1 MADQCRPHRRGLVV
15 ATAVIGAVGLAG
27 CGGVPSSGSVHVGNA
42 VAPATVGQSQE
53 NIRVLPPRPQPG
65 MSQFS
70 LVRAFLGATVD
81 SDGDYS
87 AARAYLARGTSWNT
101 SAGITTYNQG
111 ATVLRHAG
119 SRLVQVSTAE
129 VGTITPRGDYLTSPG
144 NVVRDFSLVRQ
155 DGQWRISRL
164 PAGIL
169 LSTDDAQHVLQTE
182 TLYYLNPSGNALVPE
197 QILVPQ
203 TQLGLPTTLVRALV
217 SGPPPLLASAV
228 HTAVPAGTRLLGN
241 VPVTSDGVAEVDL
254 AGVPPQLTALSLV
267 RLLAQL
273 GWTLKD
279 LDVRAVQLLVD
290 GEPLI
295 VPGFSTLQSPSKAY
309 DPNLE
314 PAQHGLL
321 YVRGGRVHG
330 IGETVP
336 AALAHRFGLSAPAI
350 SADGT
355 AVAAL
360 SRHGVRQQLLVGAA
374 TDAVS
379 RRLTASQITAPSFD
393 PSGDVVV
400 VAGTGTGSRIIKLSG
415 GGNTERISAPASLLA
430 AGITDLAIS
439 PDGTR
444 LAMVVGARGP
454 RSLMVGL
461 IRTHR
466 GQQQLVGVRQVIGA
480 DSHVRGLAWEGAGQ
494 IITTMIGS
502 DGKRVVISTDTIG
515 YAVREL
521 SSTRLP
527 GRPVQV
533 ADAPGERPYAVAGGR
548 LYRLLG
554 GRWQPVSPGVD
565 PSYAG

>member
-1 MADQCRPHRRGLVV
+1 MADRGRPHRSAAAV
-15 ATAVIGAVGLAG
+15 ATALGVLVLAG
-27 CGGVPSSGSVHVGNA
+27 CGGVPTSGSVHVGNA
-42 VAPATVGQSQE
+42 VAPATVGQSQD
-53 NIRVLPPRPQPG
+53 NLRVLPPRPQPG
-65 MSQFS
+65 MSQLS

-111 ATVLRHAG
+111 ATVLRREG
-119 SRLVQVSTAE
+119 SRVVQVSAPE
-129 VGTITPRGDYLTSPG
+129 VGAITTRGDYLTASG
-144 NVVRDFSLVRQ
+144 TVVRNFSLVRQ
-155 DGQWRISRL
+155 DGEWRISRL
-164 PAGIL
+164 PAGVL
-169 LSTDDAQHVLQTE
+169 LSMDDAQHVLQTE
-182 TLYYLNPSGNALVPE
+182 TLYYLNPSNNALVPE

-217 SGPPPLLASAV
+217 SGPPPTLASAV

-267 RLLAQL
+267 RLLAQI

-321 YVRGGRVHG
+321 YVRGGRVLG
-330 IGETVP
+330 LGEAVP
-336 AALAHRFGLSAPAI
+336 AALARRVGLSGPAI

-360 SRHGVRQQLLVGAA
+360 RRHGAGEQLLVGAA

-379 RRLTASQITAPSFD
+379 PRLTASRITAPSFD

-400 VAGTGTGSRIIKLSG
+400 VAGTGAASRIIKLSG
-415 GGNTERISAPASLLA
+415 SGKRERISAPGSLLA
-430 AGITDLAIS
+430 AGITNLAVS

-444 LAMVVGARGP
+444 LAMVVGTRGP

-461 IRTHR
+461 LRTRR
-466 GQQQLVGVRQVIGA
+466 GQLQLVGVRPVISAGS
-480 DSHVRGLAWEGAGQ
+480 DVRGLAWEGADE
-494 IITTMIGS
+494 IITTMIGG
-502 DGKRVVISTDTIG
+502 DGKRAVVGTDTIG
-515 YAVREL
+515 YAVHEL

-533 ADAPGERPYAVAGGR
+533 ADAPGERPYAVASGT
-548 LYRLLG
+548 LYRLLR
-554 GRWQPVSPGVD
+554 GRWQRVSPGVD

>member
-1 MADQCRPHRRGLVV
+1 MADRGSRHRPAVAV
-15 ATAVIGAVGLAG
+15 ATALVAVVLAG
-27 CGGVPSSGSVHVGNA
+27 CGGVPTSGSVHVGNA
-42 VAPATVGQSQE
+42 VAPATFGQSQE

-65 MSQFS
+65 MSQFA
-70 LVRAFLGATVD
+70 LVRGFLGATVD

-111 ATVLRHAG
+111 ATVLRHVG
-119 SRLVQVSTAE
+119 SRLVQVSAPA
-129 VGTITPRGDYLTSPG
+129 VGTITARGDYLTAPG
-144 NVVRDFSLVRQ
+144 TVVRNFSMVRQ

-164 PAGIL
+164 PAGVL
-169 LSTDDAQHVLQTE
+169 LSTNDAQHVLQTE
-182 TLYYLNPSGNALVPE
+182 TLYYLNPSENALVPE

-217 SGPPPLLASAV
+217 SGPPQPLAAAV
-228 HTAVPAGTRLLGN
+228 HTAVPPGTRLLGN
-241 VPVTSDGVAEVDL
+241 VPVTNDGVAQVDL

-279 LDVRAVQLLVD
+279 LDVKAVQLLVD

-295 VPGFSTLQSPSKAY
+295 VPGFSTLQSPSRAY

-321 YVRGGRVHG
+321 FVRGRRVLG
-330 IGETVP
+330 LDEAVP
-336 AALAHRFGLSAPAI
+336 AALAHSSGLTDPAI

-360 SRHGVRQQLLVGAA
+360 ARHGSGQQLLVGAA
-374 TDAVS
+374 SDALSV
-379 RRLTASQITAPSFD
+379 RLTASQLTAPSFD

-400 VAGTGTGSRIIKLSG
+400 VAGTGADSRIIRLSG
-415 GGNTERISAPASLLA
+415 GGKRERISAPASLLA
-430 AGITDLAIS
+430 AGITDLAVS

-444 LAMVVGARGP
+444 LAMVVGASGP
-454 RSLMVGL
+454 RSLLVGL
-461 IRTHR
+461 IRTRR
-466 GQQQLVGVRQVIGA
+466 GQPQLVGVRQVISAGL
-480 DSHVRGLAWEGAGQ
+480 DVRGLAWEGAGE
-494 IITTMIGS
+494 IITTMVGG
-502 DGKRVVISTDTIG
+502 DGKRVVVGTDTIG

-527 GRPVQV
+527 RRPVQV
-533 ADAPGERPYAVAGGR
+533 ADAPGERPYAVAAGT
-548 LYRLLG
+548 LYRLLR
-554 GRWQPVSPGVD
+554 GRWQRVSPGID

>member
-1 MADQCRPHRRGLVV
+1 
-15 ATAVIGAVGLAG
+15 
-27 CGGVPSSGSVHVGNA
+27 VHVGHV
-42 VAPATVGQSQE
+42 VAPAPFGQSQD
-53 NIRVLPPRPQPG
+53 NIRVLPPRPQAG
-65 MSQFS
+65 MSQLS
-70 LVRAFLGATVD
+70 LVRGFLGATVD

-101 SAGITTYNQG
+101 SAGITTYDQG
-111 ATVLRHAG
+111 ATVLRHVG
-119 SRLVQVSTAE
+119 SKVVQLSVPE
-129 VGTITPRGDYLTSPG
+129 VGTITPRGDYLTAPG
-144 NVVRDFSLVRQ
+144 KVVRNFSLVRQ

-164 PAGIL
+164 PAGVL

-182 TLYYLNPSGNALVPE
+182 TIYYLNPSENALVPE

-217 SGPPPLLASAV
+217 SGPPSALASAV

-241 VPVTSDGVAEVDL
+241 VPVTSEGVAEVDL

-273 GWTLKD
+273 GWTLQD
-279 LDVRAVQLLVD
+279 LDVKAVQLLVD

-321 YVRGGRVHG
+321 YVSGGRVLG
-330 IGETVP
+330 IGEAAP
-336 AALAHRFGLSAPAI
+336 AALAHRVGLTGPAI

-360 SRHGVRQQLLVGAA
+360 RRHRGGQQLLVGAA
-374 TDAVS
+374 RDTVS
-379 RRLTASQITAPSFD
+379 VRLTASQITSPSFD

-400 VAGTGTGSRIIKLSG
+400 VAGTGAGSRILKLSG
-415 GGNTERISAPASLLA
+415 GGRREQISAPASLLA

-444 LAMVVGARGP
+444 LAMVVGSRGP

-461 IRTHR
+461 IRSRH
-466 GQQQLVGVRQVIGA
+466 GQLQLVGVRQVISG
-480 DSHVRGLAWEGAGQ
+480 DSNVRGLAWEGAGQ

-502 DGKRVVISTDTIG
+502 DGKRVVVGTDTIG
-515 YAVREL
+515 YAVHEL

-533 ADAPGERPYAVAGGR
+533 ADAPGERPYAVASGT
-548 LYRLLG
+548 LYKLLR